1 MNIRERLFNLR
12 RIDNRESLP
21 NNVKDAI
28 VQQYREEDG
37 YIKPSYNKHSKHG
50 DSSYNI
56 RFPNSFLL
64 YNYKYNK

>member
-21 NNVKDAI
+21 NSVKDAI

-37 YIKPSYNKHSKHG
+37 YIKPSYNKHPKYE
-50 DSSYNI
+50 DSIHNI

>member
-21 NNVKDAI
+21 NNVKDVI

-37 YIKPSYNKHSKHG
+37 YIKPSYNKHSKHK
-50 DSSYNI
+50 DSIYNI

>member
-37 YIKPSYNKHSKHG
+37 YIKPSYNKHSKHE
-50 DSSYNI
+50 DSTHNI
-56 RFPNSFLL
+56 RFPNLFLL